1 MRIEILE
8 SLERFNTDN
17 IALLEVAQKVLYVYL
32 KYRPDMTYISG
43 MAYLVTM
50 LLRNLKAKEYD
61 SF

>member
-17 IALLEVAQKVLYVYL
+17 IALLDVAQKVLYVYL
-32 KYRPDMTYISG
+32 KYRTDMTYIPE

-50 LLRNLKAKEYD
+50 LLRNLKSKEYD